1 MWIVQLVDYRET
13 RAPVIKEAANDVIK
27 QSDTCVPLF
36 IISPQL
42 KRPEPLTDHSTQ
54 YSAKVILWGIGTPP
68 PPELK
73 SGCAVNNTTVYV

>member
-1 MWIVQLVDYRET
+1 MKERVTGLICSWIVQLVEYRET

-42 KRPEPLTDHSTQ
+42 Q
-54 YSAKVILWGIGTPP
+54 
-68 PPELK
+68 
-73 SGCAVNNTTVYV
+73 